1 MKDHVRMPC
10 LRAFTSLFPK
20 EKYKLQRPCI
30 KVEWLIADVSLLP
43 FNRTCEDFLAS
54 FESSTR

>member
-54 FESSTR
+54 F